1 VFGWFRKRSRKDE
14 LAPASAPEIAP
25 AGPSQ
30 VDEQAHFGTNGEA
43 PAMPGFAPMPE
54 ARPPFGAPQ
63 GDEAVAP
70 AFGQPQA
77 PVFGAPQQP
86 GFADPFAPAPIDAEA
101 PAPAEVEAP
110 AQEKSSTAAPHEAP
124 AEVEAQVAAS
134 DEELG
139 EAPSAAL
146 VPAPS
151 GLPAMPLNV
160 QSPYAG
166 FDAETPLDELPQL
179 VDATAALT
187 DAARDELTSLFTD
200 MFGPR
205 GRYRLEWRP
214 DREEGDD
221 AMFAQIMVADLV
233 RRTQNT
239 LGHVA
244 MLELTGRDAREL
256 TAVERQEAIEQFLEG
271 RPSLGELISHIVPER
286 HDDESGDDDSHE
298 GEAPAPI
305 NLHDKRKTA

>member
-1 VFGWFRKRSRKDE
+1 MFGWFRKRSRKDE
-14 LAPASAPEIAP
+14 LAPAPAPEIAP
-25 AGPSQ
+25 AGPAQ
-30 VDEQAHFGTNGEA
+30 VDEQARFGTNGEA
-43 PAMPGFAPMPE
+43 PAMPGFAPVPE
-54 ARPPFGAPQ
+54 AQAPFGAPQ
-63 GDEAVAP
+63 GDSAAAP
-70 AFGQPQA
+70 AFGLPQA
-77 PVFGAPQQP
+77 PAFGAPQQP
-86 GFADPFAPAPIDAEA
+86 GFAGPFAPPPAEADASAPRAEQPPAQEA
-101 PAPAEVEAP
+101 PAAPAPDQPQPEVEA
-110 AQEKSSTAAPHEAP
+110 TAP
-124 AEVEAQVAAS
+124 AS

-139 EAPSAAL
+139 EPASTAL

-151 GLPAMPLNV
+151 GLPAMPLGV

-166 FDAETPLDELPQL
+166 LDAETPLDELPQL

-187 DAARDELTSLFTD
+187 EGAREELTSLFTD

-244 MLELTGRDAREL
+244 ILELTGRDAREL

-286 HDDESGDDDSHE
+286 HDDESGDDDSDE

-305 NLHDKRKTA
+305 NLHDKRRTA